1 MNDNQTLIVRYTEY
15 YCYFFSVAIHEL
27 TGWPIY
33 GVIPRGEDDPLHYIN
48 RTPDGRY
55 FDIRGFSDK
64 PLDADGK
71 RGRPVLCDAA
81 QVLAD
86 FSFEPEEALTQA
98 RQDAALVLK
107 SGENLSAP
115 ASSMI
120 ENYAEAKPSDV
131 TTPPFLCAS

>member
-27 TGWPIY
+27 TSWAVY
-33 GVIPRGEDDPLHYIN
+33 GVVPRGEDCPLHYIN

-98 RQDAALVLK
+98 RLDAALVLK
-107 SGENLSAP
+107 SDELLQSGSPQLLP
-115 ASSMI
+115 QQ
-120 ENYAEAKPSDV
+120 DGRR
-131 TTPPFLCAS
+131 TPHLR